1 MDSSEIVFMYRQR
14 RAGQTRPVFLGA
26 GSPCRRPDPRSARDR
41 ATQAHG
47 APVFRFKLRPAVH
60 HVVDRNEIVG
70 ILREA
75 SRKVYDNVSQ
85 MAGTADAAGDYGI
98 GAGGDVSRRID
109 IIAEKTVLDHLDSS
123 GLPCVVLG
131 EECGR
136 VELSQNPEGYV
147 IMDAIDGSANA
158 VRGVPFFCSSLA
170 FATED
175 SLSSVSAGV
184 VTDLS
189 SGDMY
194 WAVSSDHGGGGGT
207 DGSSSNNG
215 STGGAF
221 LNDSRIHVRD
231 TDPIYRIVGIN
242 TSGASAS
249 LMERLQPLFEDNNH
263 IRHFGANALEMAL
276 FARGTLDAFVDI
288 RDTIRIQDIA
298 AGYLIAKEA
307 GGLLTNQRLEPLD
320 ADLEYG
326 TRISFI
332 MATDKDML
340 EYVASRIRPPA

>member
-1 MDSSEIVFMYRQR
+1 MD
-14 RAGQTRPVFLGA
+14 
-26 GSPCRRPDPRSARDR
+26 RSKIAS
-41 ATQAHG
+41 
-47 APVFRFKLRPAVH
+47 
-60 HVVDRNEIVG
+60 

-75 SRKVYDNVSQ
+75 SRRVYDNVSQ
-85 MAGTADAAGDYGI
+85 MAGTADAAGDYGV

-109 IIAEKTVLDHLDSS
+109 IIAEKTVLDHLDRS

-170 FATED
+170 FAAGD

-194 WAVSSDHGGGGGT
+194 WAVSGDRSGSGADGSINGGGGG
-207 DGSSSNNG
+207 
-215 STGGAF
+215 TGGAF

-242 TSGASAS
+242 TSGASAR
-249 LMERLQPLFEDNNH
+249 LMERLHPLFEDNNH

-276 FARGTLDAFVDI
+276 FARGMLDAFVDI
-288 RDTIRIQDIA
+288 RDKIRIQDIA

-307 GGLLTNQRLEPLD
+307 GGLLTDHRLEPLD

-332 MATDKDML
+332 MATDRDML